1 MLDNI
6 PCRDDTFTMPNTNAF
21 AELFERPGVL
31 LPTLFSV
38 IFVVSLFLVAA
49 AGQDRLADSGE
60 EIRAA
65 EYRARRLAEFM
76 RFMVDAETSVRGY
89 VLTGDRRYLDPYR
102 EALPGIEAALADL
115 NAAYRGLP
123 IPDNALGNLDRLSE
137 ANLGLLA
144 QVVDRRNNGLEP
156 AALLIR
162 SNVGQRTMDQLREVV
177 DGLARAERD
186 IADTVQARMQ
196 RDLEQGRWL
205 LGLGA
210 LLNVLLVVLAGSLI
224 SRDLRRRAQLAV
236 SLEDQRQALEKEVSE
251 RTQELEA
258 LSTHLQNLSEQE
270 RSALARELHD
280 ELGSLLVA
288 ARMDLS
294 WLQRR
299 LPTEDPNVKLRWQ
312 RIQDGLDAG
321 VNLKRRVVEQ
331 LRPTLLDNM
340 GLYAALRWQIQ
351 ETCGRAGL
359 KCTETYPDPEP
370 QFTGAA
376 SIAIFRM
383 VQEALTNVLKHARA
397 QSVDFRMDV
406 DETAQVFTIRITDD
420 GVGIAPDR
428 AVGTTGSHGLA
439 SMRHR
444 IAAIGGKWEISRGA
458 KGGTV
463 LTARFPL
470 NAVLLPAAESPEQVS
485 AA

>member
-1 MLDNI
+1 
-6 PCRDDTFTMPNTNAF
+6 MPSTNAF
-21 AELFERPGVL
+21 SELFERRGVL
-31 LPTLFSV
+31 LPTIFSV
-38 IFVVSLFLVAA
+38 LFVVSLFLVAA

-60 EIRAA
+60 QIRAA

-89 VLTGDRRYLDPYR
+89 VLTGDAQYLDPYR
-102 EALPGIEAALADL
+102 AARPGLEAALSDL
-115 NAAYRGLP
+115 DDAYRGLP
-123 IPDNALGNLDRLSE
+123 IPDNALSNMDRLSQ
-137 ANLGLLA
+137 AIMGMLA
-144 QVVDRRNNGLEP
+144 QAVERRTYGLEP

-162 SNVGQRTMDQLREVV
+162 SNVGKRTMDQLRTVV
-177 DGLARAERD
+177 DGLATAERG
-186 IADTVQARMQ
+186 IADTVQARME

-205 LGLGA
+205 LALGA
-210 LLNVLLVVLAGSLI
+210 LLNVLLVVLAGTLI

-236 SLEDQRQALEKEVSE
+236 SLEDQRQALETEVRE

-280 ELGSLLVA
+280 ELGSILVA

-299 LPTEDPNVKLRWQ
+299 LPAEDPNVKLRWQ

-359 KCTETYPDPEP
+359 KCTETYPDPEA

-383 VQEALTNVLKHARA
+383 VQEALTNILKHSRA
-397 QSVDFRMDV
+397 KTVDLYIDA
-406 DETAQVFTIRITDD
+406 DETADMLTIRISDD
-420 GVGIAPDR
+420 GIGIPPER
-428 AVGTTGSHGLA
+428 SIGPTGSHGLA

-444 IAAIGGKWEISRGA
+444 IAALGGKWEISRGPSA
-458 KGGTV
+458 GTV
-463 LTARFPL
+463 LTARLPL
-470 NAVLLPAAESPEQVS
+470 SSVLAPPYETTDPALN
-485 AA
+485 

>member
-1 MLDNI
+1 
-6 PCRDDTFTMPNTNAF
+6 MPNTNAF
-21 AELFERPGVL
+21 SVLFERPGVL

-38 IFVVSLFLVAA
+38 VFVVSLFLVAA

-60 EIRAA
+60 QIRAA
-65 EYRARRLAEFM
+65 EYRARRVAEFM

-89 VLTGDRRYLDPYR
+89 VLTGDARYLDPYR
-102 EALPGIEAALADL
+102 EARPSIEAALDDL
-115 NAAYRGLP
+115 DAAYRGLP
-123 IPDNALGNLDRLSE
+123 IPDNALANMHRLSE
-137 ANLGLLA
+137 ATLGLLA
-144 QVVDRRNNGLEP
+144 QVVERRNSGLEP

-162 SNVGQRTMDQLREVV
+162 SNVGKRTMDQLREVV
-177 DGLARAERD
+177 DGLAMAERE
-186 IADTVQARMQ
+186 IADAAQTTME

-205 LGLGA
+205 IALGA
-210 LLNVLLVVLAGSLI
+210 LLNVLLIVLAGSLI
-224 SRDLRRRAQLAV
+224 SRDLKRRAQLAV
-236 SLEDQRQALEKEVSE
+236 SLEDQRQALEAEVRE

-258 LSTHLQNLSEQE
+258 LSTHLQNISEQE

-359 KCTETYPDPEP
+359 KCSETYPDPEP
-370 QFTGAA
+370 RFNGAA

-383 VQEALTNVLKHARA
+383 VQEAMTNIQKHARA
-397 QSVDFRMDV
+397 KSVELHLDV
-406 DETAQVFTIRITDD
+406 DRTANVLAVRITDD
-420 GVGIAPDR
+420 GVGIPAERTAGP
-428 AVGTTGSHGLA
+428 VGSHGLA

-444 IAAIGGKWEISRGA
+444 IVALGGKWEIKRGA
-458 KGGTV
+458 SGGTV
-463 LTARFPL
+463 LTAKLPL
-470 NAVLLPAAESPEQVS
+470 DSVLAPQELSEPLS
-485 AA
+485 A

>member
-1 MLDNI
+1 
-6 PCRDDTFTMPNTNAF
+6 MPNSSAF
-21 AELFERPGVL
+21 SELFERPGVL
-31 LPTLFSV
+31 WPTIFSV

-89 VLTGDRRYLDPYR
+89 VLTGERQYLDPY
-102 EALPGIEAALADL
+102 EQAGPSIKDALADL
-115 NAAYRGLP
+115 TEAYRGLP
-123 IPDNALGNLDRLSE
+123 IPENSLESLGRLSD
-137 ANLGLLA
+137 AILGLLGQA
-144 QVVDRRNNGLEP
+144 VERRTYGLEP

-162 SNVGQRTMDQLREVV
+162 SNVGKRTMDQLRGVV
-177 DGLARAERD
+177 DELAAAERA
-186 IADTVQARMQ
+186 IFNQVQARVAT
-196 RDLEQGRWL
+196 DLVQGKWL

-210 LLNVLLVVLAGSLI
+210 LLNVLLVVLAGSLL
-224 SRDLRRRAQLAV
+224 SRDLRRRSQLAAT
-236 SLEDQRQALEKEVSE
+236 LEDQRQSLEVEVTD
-251 RTQELEA
+251 RTRELEA
-258 LSTHLQNLSEQE
+258 LSTHLQNVSEQE

-340 GLYAALRWQIQ
+340 GLYAALRWQLQ
-351 ETCGRAGL
+351 ESCGRAGI

-370 QFTGAA
+370 RFSAAA
-376 SIAIFRM
+376 SIAVFRM
-383 VQEALTNVLKHARA
+383 VQEALTNILKHARA
-397 QSVDFRMDV
+397 RSVDLYMDADV
-406 DETAQVFTIRITDD
+406 TSDTFTIRITDD
-420 GVGIAPDR
+420 GVGIPAER
-428 AVGTTGSHGLA
+428 VSGLVGSHGLA

-444 IAAIGGKWEISRGA
+444 IAALGGTWEIGRGEN
-458 KGGTV
+458 GGTV
-463 LTARFPL
+463 LTAHLPL
-470 NAVLLPAAESPEQVS
+470 SAVLEPEATPDQLEREPLPV
-485 AA
+485 

>member
-1 MLDNI
+1 M
-6 PCRDDTFTMPNTNAF
+6 RSSSAF
-21 AELFERPGVL
+21 SELFERPGVL

-60 EIRAA
+60 QIRDA
-65 EYRARRLAEFM
+65 ENRARRLAEFL
-76 RFMVDAETSVRGY
+76 RYMVDAETSVRGY
-89 VLTGDRRYLDPYR
+89 ILTGEREYLDPYQQAR
-102 EALPGIEAALADL
+102 PGIELALADL
-115 NAAYRGLP
+115 REAYRGFP
-123 IPDNALGNLDRLSE
+123 IPENSLANLERLSN
-137 ANLGLLA
+137 AILGLLGQA
-144 QVVDRRNNGLEP
+144 VERRAAGLEP

-162 SNVGQRTMDQLREVV
+162 SNVGKRTMDQLRGVV
-177 DGLARAERD
+177 DELAAAELT
-186 IADTVQARMQ
+186 IFNQVQSRVET
-196 RDLEQGRWL
+196 DLVQGKWL

-224 SRDLRRRAQLAV
+224 SRDLRRRSQLAA
-236 SLEDQRQALEKEVSE
+236 SLEGQRQSLEVEVRD

-258 LSTHLQNLSEQE
+258 LSTHLQNVSEQE

-299 LPTEDPNVKLRWQ
+299 LPTEDPTVKLRWQ

-340 GLYAALRWQIQ
+340 GLFAALRWQLQ
-351 ETCGRAGL
+351 ESCGRAGIR
-359 KCTETYPDPEP
+359 CTETYPDPEP
-370 QFTGAA
+370 RFSASA
-376 SIAIFRM
+376 SIAVFRM
-383 VQEALTNVLKHARA
+383 VQEALTNILKHARA
-397 QSVDFRMDV
+397 RSVDLFMDV
-406 DETAQVFTIRITDD
+406 DETADMFTIRITDD
-420 GVGIAPDR
+420 GVGIPPER
-428 AVGTTGSHGLA
+428 VTGLVGSHGLA

-444 IAAIGGKWEISRGA
+444 MTALGGKWEIGRGA
-458 KGGTV
+458 NGGTI
-463 LTARFPL
+463 LTAHLALSAILAAEAQPEH
-470 NAVLLPAAESPEQVS
+470 AGVEPLPA
-485 AA
+485 